1 MKFSDVFAK
10 SLLAC
15 GVTRVYGLQGGSVA
29 HLIDSFERQG
39 GLICFDHHEQHSA
52 LAATADYLVTRQV
65 PAVFVST
72 GPAGTNAIT
81 GLLGAFQDSL
91 PVLFVSGQARADE
104 MSYDTGVRQ
113 IGSQEA
119 PILDVVAPLTK
130 EATLVRMGES
140 PKNLIE
146 SAVRIAVE
154 GRPGPVWLDIPVDV
168 QLAEVKL

>member
-1 MKFSDVFAK
+1 MKFSDAFAK

-15 GVTRVYGLQGGSVA
+15 GIKRAYALQGGSVA
-29 HLIDSFERQG
+29 HLIDSFERHG
-39 GLICFDHHEQHSA
+39 GIICFDHHEQHSV
-52 LAATADYLVTRQV
+52 LAATADYLVTREV
-65 PAVFVST
+65 PVVFMST

-104 MSYDTGVRQ
+104 LSYGTGVRQ

-119 PILDVVAPLTK
+119 PILDIVSPLTK
-130 EATLVRMGES
+130 VASLVRMGDN
-140 PKNLIE
+140 PKNLIKN
-146 SAVRIAVE
+146 AIRIAVE

-168 QLAEVKL
+168 QLAGVKP